1 MNGERIYMQV
11 ETNNKSSNLNAP
23 PYILFFDR
31 KLTNERHFRSIVKNF
46 KKIVKEFNNKSEI
59 DVDDIRSG

>member
-1 MNGERIYMQV
+1 MH
-11 ETNNKSSNLNAP
+11 P
-23 PYILFFDR
+23 PYALFVDR
-31 KLTNERHFRSIVKNF
+31 KLTNERNFRSIVKNF

>member
-1 MNGERIYMQV
+1 MH
-11 ETNNKSSNLNAP
+11 P
-23 PYILFFDR
+23 PYALFVDR